1 MRGGQES
8 VHGAVSGCIV
18 TRPAVGRNAERKYD
32 YQELYLI
39 VRLFL
44 ICIDKIDFVVYN
56 YYKSSEFVNSG
67 NCSPHLSNSLDFFIF
82 ILTKS
87 DLSDII

>member
-39 VRLFL
+39 VQLFL
-44 ICIDKIDFVVYN
+44 ICIDKIRFIGYNISDESYPLAFVSVADTLGAR
-56 YYKSSEFVNSG
+56 S
-67 NCSPHLSNSLDFFIF
+67 
-82 ILTKS
+82 
-87 DLSDII
+87 